1 MANVIF
7 EIVLIIIL
15 IILTGILSMAELAV
29 VSTKKAKLEKLLNE
43 GHKSAQIIIDFAE
56 DPNQF
61 LSTVQ
66 IGITLIGILTGAYGG
81 ATLAEPL
88 SQLIGPYIPYSGTIS
103 ILVVVIVTT
112 YLTLV
117 IGEIVPK
124 VIALNNPEKVS
135 LKLAKSMAILSKV
148 CRPISVVLAKSTDFV
163 MTVGMKSTSE
173 SIVTEEEIE
182 LLIEEGR
189 EDGTIEKEE
198 EDIIKRVFK
207 LDDKKVE
214 SIMTPRNEII
224 WVNLEDDKRVNE
236 IKIMES
242 KRSIFPIAS
251 GELDD
256 FIGVVQ
262 AKDILALLFSEEKF
276 DINSIIKK
284 PLVVSENLET
294 LELLKEFKENKE
306 YVHMALAVDEF
317 GSVEGLITLN
327 DLLEGIVGDI
337 PGIDETDDPMATQRI
352 DGTWL
357 IDGRFQIDKFKELF
371 DYEKEFPDEK
381 EDQYTTIA
389 GFILSL
395 SGKIPNENEV
405 YEWDRFRFEIIDI
418 DGHQIDK
425 ILVTD
430 LGPQE
435 EETTEDVEND

>member
-103 ILVVVIVTT
+103 ILVVVIVT
-112 YLTLV
+112 

-163 MTVGMKSTSE
+163 LWTVGMKSTSE

-435 EETTEDVEND
+435 EETAEDVEND